1 MTATDT
7 KRSGA
12 RSTAMTPVAV
22 DLAELIRQ
30 RAATWTE
37 RDAITFEGA
46 ASTYQDLDR
55 RATRVANGLLALSDA
70 VQGRVAVLDK
80 NSDTFYEVWFGVA
93 KARKVLVPVNWR
105 LAPAEITYILND
117 SGAEFLFVGPEFF
130 AVIDQIRHQLSTI
143 KRIVGFSGTHPEWES
158 YVAWR
163 DRQPD
168 ADSCLCNGPNDVAIQ
183 LYTSGTTGHP
193 KGVQLTHAN
202 VFAAIAAATAWYPC
216 EADDIS
222 LACMPQFHIAGSIL
236 GLLSLYRGARTVIL
250 RETAPAEIL
259 RLIPSER
266 VTLTFLVPSLLL
278 FMLQTSGCGDVDF
291 SSLRRIVY
299 GASPIA
305 VDVLRAALATFKCD
319 FCHLYGLTETT
330 GVVTCLPPEAHS
342 LAENNPRLRSC
353 GKPLSN
359 AEIKVVAAD
368 DAEVQPGEI
377 GEIVARSPQNMLGYW
392 NLPDATAMTIRD
404 GWLHTGDAGYVD
416 ADGYLYIH
424 DRIKDMI
431 ISGAENVY
439 PAEVEN
445 VLFSHPAVADAAV
458 IGVPD
463 ARWGEAV
470 KAVVVVQA
478 TTTVTE
484 TELIEYCRERIAHY
498 KAPKSVDFV
507 ESLPRNPSG
516 KVLKR
521 VLRAPYW
528 THHAR
533 QVN

>member
-1 MTATDT
+1 MTATDL
-7 KRSGA
+7 KRSGI
-12 RSTAMTPVAV
+12 RSAATTPTAV

-30 RAATWTE
+30 QAAKWPERAAL
-37 RDAITFEGA
+37 TFEGA
-46 ASTYQDLDR
+46 SLTYEDLDR
-55 RATRVANGLLALSDA
+55 RATRVANGLFALSETM
-70 VQGRVAVLDK
+70 QGRVAVLDK
-80 NSDTFYEVWFGVA
+80 NSDAFYEVWFGCA
-93 KARKVLVPVNWR
+93 KAHKVLVPVNWR
-105 LAPAEITYILND
+105 LAPAEIAYILND

-130 AVIDQIRHQLSTI
+130 GVIDQIRQQLSTI
-143 KRIVGFSGTHPEWES
+143 KRIVGVSGTHPEWEP

-168 ADSCLCNGPNDVAIQ
+168 ADPCLCNGPNDVAIQ

-202 VFAAIAAATAWYPC
+202 VFAAIAAAPEWYPC
-216 EADDIS
+216 GADDVS
-222 LACMPQFHIAGSIL
+222 LACMPQFHIAGSVL
-236 GLLSLYRGARTVIL
+236 GLFSVYRAARTVIV

-278 FMLQTSGCGDVDF
+278 FMLQTSGCEDVDF

-342 LAENNPRLRSC
+342 LSDTGPRLRSC

-359 AEIKVVAAD
+359 AEIKVVGAD
-368 DAEVQPGEI
+368 DAEVQSGQI
-377 GEIVARSPQNMLGYW
+377 GEIIARSPQNMLGYW
-392 NLPDATAMTIRD
+392 NLPEATAMTIRN

-431 ISGAENVY
+431 ISGGENVY

-470 KAVVVVQA
+470 KAVVVVVVQA
-478 TTTVTE
+478 ATTE

-521 VLRAPYW
+521 ELRAPYW
-528 THHAR
+528 TRHER